1 MALDSDSLTRTISET
16 SRFRSRW
23 DLLTLV
29 LVFVSCFLVPFQVG
43 FVHEVRPL
51 GSLLIYALDLVFLVD
66 IALNFRTTYRRQGT
80 EVVDPELI
88 RRHYRRGMFPIDL
101 LAAVPFDVLL
111 LPWVGVSAGGVSIV
125 LLARLLR
132 LLRIVRLFVIFRRW
146 EALGATNVGF
156 LRIAKLVAVVVLFLH
171 WTASAWFL
179 LDYARGFPS
188 QSWVAAQ
195 ALQDA
200 GAGTQYIRS
209 LYWSI
214 VTMTAVGY
222 GDITPRS
229 NLEYGF
235 AMVVMLLGASLW
247 AYIIGNIASLVSNI
261 DSAKALFWNRV
272 DTVNQYLRNRQVPAE
287 LSEQV
292 RGYYDYV
299 WARYRGMDSREVLE
313 GLPDPVRLD
322 VLAHLARD
330 LTEHVPLFR
339 ECSRPLRNV
348 LLMALQ
354 PKIFVPGSWVVHA
367 GETGAEIYFVTSGEM
382 EILSA
387 EDGRSFGTMKGGDYF
402 GDLSMLLD
410 EKRSAS
416 VRAVRFSEAFTLSRR
431 DFNAIKSEYPEFR
444 DVLKK
449 ISSERS
455 AQSTELLLE
464 GVIL

>member
-1 MALDSDSLTRTISET
+1 MTKIILES

-23 DLLTLV
+23 DFLV
-29 LVFVSCFLVPFQVG
+29 LVLIFVSCFLIPFQVG

-51 GSLLIYALDLVFLVD
+51 GSILIYLVD
-66 IALNFRTTYRRQGT
+66 LFFLADIFINFRTTYRRQGS
-80 EVVDPELI
+80 EVLDPDLI
-88 RRHYRRGMFPIDL
+88 RRHYRRGMLPVDL
-101 LAAVPFDVLL
+101 LAAIPFDILV
-111 LPWVGVSAGGVSIV
+111 LPWASTSLGGVSIV
-125 LLARLLR
+125 LLVRLLR
-132 LLRIVRLFVIFRRW
+132 LLRIVRLLVIFRRW
-146 EALGATNVGF
+146 EALGAANVGF

-179 LDYARGFPS
+179 MDSAAGFPAD
-188 QSWVAAQ
+188 SWAAEQ
-195 ALQDA
+195 TLQNE
-200 GAGTQYIRS
+200 GTGTQYMRS

-222 GDITPRS
+222 GDITPRR
-229 NLEYGF
+229 NVEYGF
-235 AMVVMLLGASLW
+235 AMAVMLLGASLW

-261 DSAKALFWNRV
+261 DSAKAAFWNRV

-287 LSEQV
+287 LSDQV
-292 RGYYDYV
+292 RDYYDYV
-299 WARYRGMDSREVLE
+299 WARYRGVDSREMLD

-339 ECSRPLRNV
+339 ECSPPLRNV

-367 GETGAEIYFVTSGEM
+367 GESGTDIYFVTSGEL
-382 EILSA
+382 EILSV
-387 EDGRSFGTMKGGDYF
+387 EDGRTLGTMTGGDYF
-402 GDLSMLLD
+402 GDLSLLLG

-416 VRAVRFSEAFTLSRR
+416 VRAVTFSEAFALGRE
-431 DFNAIKSEYPEFR
+431 DFNAIKGEYPEFR

-455 AQSTELLLE
+455 GLSTELLLE

>member
-1 MALDSDSLTRTISET
+1 MIPED
-16 SRFRSRW
+16 SRFRSHW
-23 DLLTLV
+23 DRLILV
-29 LVFVSCFLVPFQVG
+29 LIFVSCFLVPFQVA
-43 FVHEVRPL
+43 FVHQVRPL
-51 GSLLIYALDLVFLVD
+51 GSLLVYVIDAFFLAD
-66 IALNFRTTYRRQGT
+66 ILFNFRTTYRHQGV
-80 EVVDPELI
+80 EVSEPEKI
-88 RRHYRRGMFPIDL
+88 RRHYRRGMFPVDL
-101 LAAVPFDVLL
+101 LAAVPFDLLL

-125 LLARLLR
+125 LLVRLLR
-132 LLRIVRLFVIFRRW
+132 LLRIGRLFVIFRRW
-146 EALGATNVGF
+146 EALGMTNVGF

-171 WTASAWFL
+171 VTACAWFL
-179 LDYARGFPS
+179 MDYSGGFPPD
-188 QSWVAAQ
+188 SWVAVQ

-200 GAGTQYIRS
+200 GAGTQYTRS
-209 LYWSI
+209 LYWAI

-222 GDITPRS
+222 GDITPRR

-235 AMVVMLLGASLW
+235 AMAVMLLGASLW

-261 DSAKALFWNRV
+261 DSSKAAFWNRV

-287 LSEQV
+287 LSDQV
-292 RGYYDYV
+292 RDYYDYV

-313 GLPDPVRLD
+313 GLPAPVRLD

-354 PKIFVPGSWVVHA
+354 PRIFVPGSWVVHA
-367 GETGAEIYFVTSGEM
+367 GETGTEIYFVTSGEM
-382 EILSA
+382 EILSV
-387 EDGRSFGTMKGGDYF
+387 EDGRIFGTMTGGDYF
-402 GDLSMLLD
+402 GDLSLLLG

-416 VRAVRFSEAFTLSRR
+416 VRAVRFSEAFTLARD
-431 DFNAIKSEYPEFR
+431 DFNQIKNEYPEFR
-444 DVLKK
+444 DVLKR

-455 AQSTELLLE
+455 ALSTELLLE

>member
-1 MALDSDSLTRTISET
+1 MAHSGASPTKIIQEGSGFRT
-16 SRFRSRW
+16 RW
-23 DLLTLV
+23 DILILV
-29 LVFVSCFLVPFQVG
+29 LIFVSCFLVPFQVG
-43 FVHEVRPL
+43 FVHEVRPI
-51 GSLLIYALDLVFLVD
+51 GSLLIYLIDVVFLAD
-66 IALNFRTTYRRQGT
+66 IFLNFRTTYRHQGV
-80 EVVDPELI
+80 EVSEPEKI
-88 RRHYRRGMFPIDL
+88 RRHYRRGMFPVDL
-101 LAAVPFDVLL
+101 LAAVPFDLLL

-125 LLARLLR
+125 LLVRLLR
-132 LLRIVRLFVIFRRW
+132 LLRIGRLFVIFRRW
-146 EALGATNVGF
+146 EALGMTNVGF

-171 WTASAWFL
+171 WTACAWFL
-179 LDYARGFPS
+179 MDFAGGFPPE
-188 QSWVAAQ
+188 SWVAAQ

-200 GAGTQYIRS
+200 GAGTQYTRS
-209 LYWSI
+209 LYWAI

-222 GDITPRS
+222 GDITPRH

-235 AMVVMLLGASLW
+235 AMAVMLLGASLW

-261 DSAKALFWNRV
+261 DSSKAKFWNRV

-287 LSEQV
+287 LSDQV
-292 RGYYDYV
+292 RDYYDYV

-354 PKIFVPGSWVVHA
+354 PRIFVPGSWVVHA
-367 GETGAEIYFVTSGEM
+367 GETGTEIYFVTSGEM
-382 EILSA
+382 EILSV
-387 EDGRSFGTMKGGDYF
+387 EDGRIFGTMTGGDYF
-402 GDLSMLLD
+402 GDLSLLLG

-416 VRAVRFSEAFTLSRR
+416 VRAVRFSEAFALARE

-455 AQSTELLLE
+455 ALGAELLLE